1 MIGIG
6 LEGSNVSE
14 AIQRALEELRSRRDF
29 VVVYKVGSHGAKRTP
44 AMALL
49 AAWDWYRIVT
59 GQDPQGRYE
68 LVTACRSVLAH
79 ALIRAEGAELP
90 N

>member
-1 MIGIG
+1 M
-6 LEGSNVSE
+6 
-14 AIQRALEELRSRRDF
+14 QRAIEELRSRRDF

-49 AAWDWYRIVT
+49 EAWDWYRIVT

-68 LVTACRSVLAH
+68 LTTACRSVLSQ
-79 ALIRAEGAELP
+79 ALMQAEGSALP